1 MAEKLKSESELFT
14 LSLCTNCDNAPIG
27 EQCVA
32 AAKTTNL
39 PSSVLLVGILTT
51 YDTKSYGSGFPEK
64 LQKIVGL
71 SADKTKTIIMTR
83 GYAHNIWTDWFD
95 DIL

>member
-32 AAKTTNL
+32 AEKQL
-39 PSSVLLVGILTT
+39 IYLLV
-51 YDTKSYGSGFPEK
+51 
-64 LQKIVGL
+64 
-71 SADKTKTIIMTR
+71 
-83 GYAHNIWTDWFD
+83 
-95 DIL
+95 

>member
-39 PSSVLLVGILTT
+39 PSSVLVGILTT
-51 YDTKSYGSGFPEK
+51 YDTKSYGSSFPEK
-64 LQKIVGL
+64 LQKIVAQ
-71 SADKTKTIIMTR
+71 SAGKTIIMTR
-83 GYAHNIWTDWFD
+83 EYAHNVWTDWW
-95 DIL
+95 

>member
-39 PSSVLLVGILTT
+39 PASVAFGILTT
-51 YDTKSYGSGFPEK
+51 YDTKSYGSGGFPEK
-64 LQKIVGL
+64 VQKIVAQTLG
-71 SADKTKTIIMTR
+71 KTIIFTR
-83 GYAHNIWTDWFD
+83 GYDNNVWTDWY
-95 DIL
+95 

>member
-32 AAKTTNL
+32 AEKTTNL
-39 PSSVLLVGILTT
+39 PASVVFGILTT
-51 YDTKSYGSGFPEK
+51 YDTKSYGGGFPK
-64 LQKIVGL
+64 KVQKIVAQTLG
-71 SADKTKTIIMTR
+71 KTIIFTR
-83 GYAHNIWTDWFD
+83 GYDNNVWTDWY
-95 DIL
+95 

>member
-39 PSSVLLVGILTT
+39 PASVLFGILTT
-51 YDTKSYGSGFPEK
+51 YDTKSYSSGFPEK
-64 LQKIVGL
+64 VQKIVAQSSG
-71 SADKTKTIIMTR
+71 KTIIITR
-83 GYAHNIWTDWFD
+83 GYANNVWTDWY
-95 DIL
+95 

>member
-39 PSSVLLVGILTT
+39 PASVVFGILTT
-51 YDTKSYGSGFPEK
+51 YDTKSYGSGGFPEK
-64 LQKIVGL
+64 VQKIVTQTLG
-71 SADKTKTIIMTR
+71 KTIIFTR
-83 GYAHNIWTDWFD
+83 VYGNNVWTDWY
-95 DIL
+95 